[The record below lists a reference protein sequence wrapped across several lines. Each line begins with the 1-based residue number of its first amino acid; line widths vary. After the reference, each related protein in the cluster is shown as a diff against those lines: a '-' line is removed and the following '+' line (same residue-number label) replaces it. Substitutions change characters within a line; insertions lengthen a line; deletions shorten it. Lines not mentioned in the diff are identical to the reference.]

1 MGGRGPR
8 LLSALVAPA
17 SDGDAIVRASGET
30 VSHAELHAAVAHA
43 AETLAASGAAPGR
56 LVAIAAPDPAGYL
69 VASLG
74 AWSAGC
80 AVVPCDPRAGEHATS
95 RTLDAARPLAVVRGA
110 DVRGR
115 LEVEARTGA
124 RELAPRVGL
133 LVFTSGSSAE
143 PKGVLLSADGIAA
156 NVRAINGYLP
166 VRASSRVAVV
176 VPLAYSYGLVGQA
189 LTTLSVGG
197 ALVLLG
203 DVPFA
208 AEQIDHMS
216 ALGVNGLSSVPASLR
231 LLARAATEKGVHPA
245 LAWCASAG
253 ASLDAGTVA
262 AVREAFPGAE
272 LFNQYGLTEASP
284 RVAWVSDRDPAFA
297 RGAAGRAVEGVSI
310 RIVSETGATL
320 PAGQEGAVEVRGPS
334 VMLGYLDDPA
344 ATAHALTLDG
354 WLRTNDVGSID
365 EAGYLHVRGRA
376 DGVVKSAGERVSLDE
391 VAAVL
396 RRAGGVR
403 DACVLAKPD
412 EAMGSV
418 LHAFVECD
426 EAAFALLRAFARA
439 ELSPAKR
446 PRSFERLDALPRTSN
461 GKVALAALRAK
472 LEGHS

>member
-1 MGGRGPR
+1 
-8 LLSALVAPA
+8 
-17 SDGDAIVRASGET
+17 
-30 VSHAELHAAVAHA
+30 VSYAELHRAVARA
-43 AETLAASGAAPGR
+43 AETLVASGATPGR

-80 AVVPCDPRAGEHATS
+80 VVVSCDPRAGEHATS
-95 RTLDAARPLAVVRGA
+95 RTLEKARPLAVVRGA

-115 LEVEARTGA
+115 LEVEARTDA
-124 RELAPRVGL
+124 RELDPRVGL
-133 LVFTSGSSAE
+133 LLYTSGSSAE
-143 PKGVLLSADGIAA
+143 PKGVLLPADGIAA
-156 NVRAINGYLP
+156 NVRAITSYLP

-176 VPLAYSYGLVGQA
+176 VPLAYSYGLIGQA

-208 AEQIDHMS
+208 AEQIDRMS

-231 LLARAATEKGVHPA
+231 LLARAAIEKAVHPT
-245 LAWCASAG
+245 LAWCGSAG
-253 ASLDAGTVA
+253 APLDAGTVA

-297 RGAAGRAVEGVSI
+297 RGAVGRAVEGVSI
-310 RIVSETGATL
+310 RIASETGAVL
-320 PAGQEGAVEVRGPS
+320 PAGREGAVEVRGPS
-334 VMLGYLDDPA
+334 VMLGYLDDPE
-344 ATAHALTLDG
+344 ATGRALTLDG

-365 EAGYLHVRGRA
+365 EAGYLHVNGRG

-391 VAAVL
+391 VASVL
-396 RRAGGVR
+396 RRASGVR
-403 DACVLAKPD
+403 DACVLATPD
-412 EAMGSV
+412 DALGTV

-426 EAAFALLRAFARA
+426 EAAFASLRAFARA

-446 PRSFERLDALPRTSN
+446 PRHFERLDALPRTSN

-472 LEGHS
+472 LEGPS